1 MMYKEKINLQTINYY
16 CIKVEEINL
25 IMLDKQNKN
34 MKHMELLAR
43 SKAMTDQVIAE
54 IVADHNRDKEI
65 LNYKIDKT
73 NNFVKEKFEEF
84 EAMQTTMSK
93 ELQKLSNNKGKLTAR
108 QLCII
113 TGQPTDSNTTKPMG
127 TILSAI
133 SRELGYIID
142 KTLEGNYNVGLYSPY
157 VCKEYLERYNLAI
170 PPQLQYVKD

>member
-1 MMYKEKINLQTINYY
+1 
-16 CIKVEEINL
+16 
-25 IMLDKQNKN
+25 MLDKQRKN

-43 SKAMTDQVIAE
+43 SKAMTDQIIADIITE
-54 IVADHNRDKEI
+54 HTKDTEI
-65 LNYKIDKT
+65 LNYKIEKT
-73 NNFVKEKFEEF
+73 NSVFKQKYDEL
-84 EAMQTTMSK
+84 EAMQTCMSK

-113 TGQPTDSNTTKPMG
+113 TGQPTDLDTTKPMG
-127 TILSAI
+127 TVLSAI

-142 KTLEGNYNVGLYSPY
+142 KTLEGNYNVGLYSPF